1 MAKYV
6 DDACEYANLHGL
18 SATAIDKV
26 VNAILP
32 PGRLDQVSQNNLIKS
47 LFPSDRVPSEL
58 PLRII
63 SSLGVGKHK
72 ASNTTQSA
80 LLKWLALV
88 FDRITFTAGL
98 VRCYHALFNLLDH
111 LHLRATL
118 CHLLAKI
125 TQKRHVRPCRVE
137 RLEQLEGSIT
147 FDANIS
153 KMMDL
158 FEYLLPG
165 IFKDR
170 SVKLPV
176 VFPHLDPHWVENWQR
191 VTYKSLNRLG
201 QVTVA
206 AEDLRIGL
214 TVSVSQKSRRMANS
228 SQVRDLH
235 SVEDVAMNVENFDIN
250 ASSELDF
257 ANPYLQSFLDL
268 CEEGLED
275 DEPSFLISILED
287 QDQLLLDDEP
297 IRQDFLEQ
305 LLAYVRHAKVDSTG
319 IASNVE
325 DNFN

>member
-1 MAKYV
+1 M
-6 DDACEYANLHGL
+6 CEHANLHGL
-18 SATAIDKV
+18 SATAIDKI

-32 PGRLDQVSQNNLIKS
+32 PGRLDQVSQNSLIKS
-47 LFPSDRVPSEL
+47 LFPSDRVSSEL

-88 FDRITFTAGL
+88 LARIVSAAGL

-111 LHLRATL
+111 LHLRAPL

-125 TQKRHVRPCRVE
+125 TQKKHVRPCRVE

-147 FDANIS
+147 FDTNIS

-158 FEYLLPG
+158 FEYLCPG
-165 IFKDR
+165 TFKDR

-176 VFPHLDPHWVENWQR
+176 VFPHPDPHWVENWQR
-191 VTYKSLNRLG
+191 ITYRSLDRLG
-201 QVTVA
+201 HNTVA

-214 TVSVSQKSRRMANS
+214 TISGSQKSRRMAS
-228 SQVRDLH
+228 SNQVRDLH
-235 SVEDVAMNVENFDIN
+235 SVEDIAMNVENFDIS

-257 ANPYLQSFLDL
+257 GNPYLQSFLDL
-268 CEEGLED
+268 CEEAFED
-275 DEPSFLISILED
+275 DEQSFLISILED

-305 LLAYVRHAKVDSTG
+305 LLAYVRHAKVDSIILT
-319 IASNVE
+319 SKE
-325 DNFN
+325 KDSFN